1 MISVGREYLGVS
13 KLERQY
19 PDRLFINIGNGLN
32 ASVKNGFAGLLV
44 DLFSEGCVIPELQ
57 DPETWERLK
66 KRVRKGGRIMV
77 NVGGRCV
84 EAEDLNRD
92 GGVIMEE
99 TLKAMD
105 KVFPGEVFVMS
116 LGNGDSC
123 IAFTGELMPED
134 VNVWK
139 KALPK
144 SFKSYVDMWVP
155 YPAADAA
162 AAIR

>member
-1 MISVGREYLGVS
+1 MISVGREYLGLS
-13 KLERQY
+13 KLEKQY
-19 PDRLFINIGNGLN
+19 PDRLFINIGNALN
-32 ASVKNGFAGLLV
+32 ASVKNGFGGLLV
-44 DLFSEGCVIPELQ
+44 DLFSEGCVISELQ

-66 KRVRKGGRIMV
+66 KRLRKGGRIMV
-77 NVGGRCV
+77 NVGGCCV
-84 EAEDLNRD
+84 EAEDSNRD
-92 GGVIMEE
+92 GRVIMEE

-123 IAFTGELMPED
+123 IAFTGELMAED

-144 SFKSYVDMWVP
+144 SLKSYVDMWVP
-155 YPAADAA
+155 Y
-162 AAIR
+162 